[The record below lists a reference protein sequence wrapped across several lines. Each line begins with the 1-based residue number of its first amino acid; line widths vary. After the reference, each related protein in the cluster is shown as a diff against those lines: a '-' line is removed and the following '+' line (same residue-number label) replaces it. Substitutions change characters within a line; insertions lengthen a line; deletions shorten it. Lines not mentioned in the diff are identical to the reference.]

1 VLILLHCSKGNS
13 QASALGVA
21 AAGWGDSGHYAS
33 FEPRKSF
40 ESCNFACVRGRD
52 ARLIAPIGL
61 GPSSTLIAAAIGTV
75 SGACVGSFIG
85 TALVRMPE
93 GRSLVRGRFACDGCG
108 RRLSF
113 DDLVPIGSWLMLRG
127 RCRTCGSSIGVWQLI
142 AEVLAAAIGFAPW
155 FLTDD
160 PWLAALMVVMGWQL
174 LLLALLDARNFWLPL
189 RLVGLLAATGL
200 MGAIAVALR
209 EQAPMHITVGLI
221 GGALGW
227 GALALVRLV
236 YQRVRNVEGLGAGD
250 PWLMGAVGLWL
261 GPLGVVEAL
270 LGASLVGI
278 VSAVAMLLLGQK
290 FAAYTALPLGT
301 CVAAAAWPLFC
312 LQGFGWQ

>member
-1 VLILLHCSKGNS
+1 M
-13 QASALGVA
+13 
-21 AAGWGDSGHYAS
+21 
-33 FEPRKSF
+33 
-40 ESCNFACVRGRD
+40 
-52 ARLIAPIGL
+52 
-61 GPSSTLIAAAIGTV
+61 IAAAIGALA
-75 SGACVGSFIG
+75 GACVGSFIG

-93 GRSLVRGRFACDGCG
+93 GRSVIRGRSACDGCE
-108 RRLSF
+108 RRLSI

-127 RCRTCGSSIGVWQLI
+127 RCRTCGSPIGAWQLA
-142 AEVLAAAIGFAPW
+142 AEVLAAAIGFVPW
-155 FLTDD
+155 LLTDD
-160 PWLAALMVVMGWQL
+160 AWLAALMVAMGWQL
-174 LLLALLDARNFWLPL
+174 LLLALLDARHFWLPL

-200 MGAIAVALR
+200 VGAIALALR
-209 EQAPMHITVGLI
+209 EHALMHITVGLI

-236 YQRVRNVEGLGAGD
+236 YQRVRSVEGMGAGD

-278 VSAVAMLLLGQK
+278 VSAVAMLVLGQK
-290 FAAYTALPLGT
+290 VAANTALPLGT
-301 CVAAAAWPLFC
+301 CIAVAAWPLFC

>member
-1 VLILLHCSKGNS
+1 MI
-13 QASALGVA
+13 
-21 AAGWGDSGHYAS
+21 AGFGQG
-33 FEPRKSF
+33 
-40 ESCNFACVRGRD
+40 
-52 ARLIAPIGL
+52 
-61 GPSSTLIAAAIGTV
+61 IAAAIGALAG
-75 SGACVGSFIG
+75 SCVGSFIG

-93 GRSLVRGRFACDGCG
+93 GRSLIRGRSACDGCA
-108 RRLSF
+108 RHLSI

-127 RCRTCGSSIGVWQLI
+127 RCRACGSSIGFWQLA
-142 AEVLAAAIGFAPW
+142 AEVLAAAIGFLPW
-155 FLTDD
+155 FLVDD

-174 LLLALLDARNFWLPL
+174 LLLALLDARHFWMPL
-189 RLVGLLAATGL
+189 RLVGLLAASGL
-200 MGAIAVALR
+200 AGATAIALR
-209 EQAPMHITVGLI
+209 EHAPMHITVGLL

-236 YQRVRNVEGLGAGD
+236 YRRVRSVEGMGAGD

-290 FAAYTALPLGT
+290 IAADTALPLGT
-301 CVAAAAWPLFC
+301 CIAVSAWPLFC